1 MNIVE
6 LIEKTREGF
15 LSISN
20 LTIDGV
26 IGFVKNDEETVITLE
41 VLERRAVPNTMD
53 VLGLY
58 EVKVDNWGNIIGYNR
73 KSLRRR
79 SDTGDN

>member
-6 LIEKTREGF
+6 LIEKARAGF

-26 IGFVKNDEETVITLE
+26 IGFVKNDEEAVITLE

-53 VLGLY
+53 VLGVY
-58 EVKVDNWGNIIGYNR
+58 EVKVDNWGNIIGYSR

>member
-1 MNIVE
+1 MSIVR

-15 LSISN
+15 SIISK
-20 LTIDGV
+20 LTVDSV
-26 IGFVKNDEETVITLE
+26 VGFAHSDEGAVITLE

-53 VLGLY
+53 ILGLY
-58 EVKVDNWGNIIGYNR
+58 EVNVDNYGNITGYKR